1 MAARSVVPSSEAPAF
16 LARARDL
23 LRATDAITL
32 SDGTRLPIDDAALAA
47 RLDGV
52 PAVEEAIAA
61 IDARISAID
70 RASRPGALTGSNADA
85 RLAQILRDR
94 AVAPASPSLLELVAG
109 WIVQRIGDVVG
120 ALARAGVSVDFLPYA
135 IAGVGLGAA
144 LIVLSIVGR
153 GVRERIR
160 REAVVRG
167 AAGSAAAD
175 PATHLRLADA
185 ALAAGRLREALHELY
200 LYALTSLT
208 AHEIVRFDPA
218 LTDRELLARAAG
230 IAEIGALRS
239 LVTLHERVWFGLK
252 PAQGDDLASARDL
265 ARRIAA

>member
-1 MAARSVVPSSEAPAF
+1 MAARSVVPASEATGF

-32 SDGTRLPIDDAALAA
+32 ADGTRLPIDDAALAA

-52 PAVEEAIAA
+52 PAVDEALAS
-61 IDARISAID
+61 IDARIAAVD
-70 RASRPGALTGSNADA
+70 RASRPADLTGPNADA

-94 AVAPASPSLLELVAG
+94 ATAPTQPSLLELVAG
-109 WIVQRIGDVVG
+109 WIVERIGDVVR

-135 IAGVGLGAA
+135 IAGVGVGTA
-144 LIVLSIVGR
+144 LIVLAILGR

-160 REAVVRG
+160 REAVIRG
-167 AAGSAAAD
+167 QVGVAAAD
-175 PATHLRLADA
+175 PTVHLRLADA

-200 LYALTSLT
+200 LYALGSLAARET
-208 AHEIVRFDPA
+208 LRFDPA

-252 PAQGDDLASARDL
+252 PAHDDDLARARDL